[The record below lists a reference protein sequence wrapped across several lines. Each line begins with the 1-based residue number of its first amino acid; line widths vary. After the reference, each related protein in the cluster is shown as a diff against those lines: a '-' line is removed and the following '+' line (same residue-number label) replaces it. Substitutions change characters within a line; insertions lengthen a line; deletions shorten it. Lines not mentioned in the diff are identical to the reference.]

1 MDFDI
6 LKVVE
11 YLKNK
16 RKIFISEADFNS
28 KWHGL

>member
-16 RKIFISEADFNS
+16 RKIFISEADFQFEMA
-28 KWHGL
+28 